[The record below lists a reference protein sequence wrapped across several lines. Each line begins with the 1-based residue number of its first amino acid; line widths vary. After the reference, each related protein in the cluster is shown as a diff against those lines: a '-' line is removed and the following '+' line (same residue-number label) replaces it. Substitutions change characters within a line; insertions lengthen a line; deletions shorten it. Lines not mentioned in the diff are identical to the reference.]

1 MIEIYLLEHLQ
12 AFYEYG
18 TLSEAARY
26 LKIAQ
31 PSLSRSMKKLEELL
45 GVELFERRKN
55 RILLNDTGKLA
66 AEYAQRI
73 LETEKEMERQ
83 IRLFDRSLHTIT
95 VGSCCP
101 GPLLEFLPGVMGRFP
116 GMAVSSEADTC
127 ERLVTGLKSH
137 KYNIV
142 ILPQPLAMDGIFCRR
157 YREEQLFVSVLPD
170 HPAASCKE
178 VSFAEMNGQ
187 NFIMYAHVGFWERI
201 VREKM
206 PESRFFLQEDIDAV
220 GELGKF
226 SKLPH
231 FSSDITIQAMP
242 SRRNG
247 RVHVPFSDPESH
259 VCYYLACLEQNRETF
274 EKIFAPL

>member
-12 AFYEYG
+12 AFYKYG

-45 GVELFERRKN
+45 GVELFERHKN

-83 IRLFDRSLHTIT
+83 IGLFDRSLHTIT

-101 GPLLEFLPGVMGRFP
+101 GPLLILLPEMMGCFS
-116 GMAVSSEADTC
+116 GMAVSSEVDTC
-127 ERLVTGLKSH
+127 ERLAIGLKSH

-142 ILPQPLAMDGIFCRR
+142 ILPQPPDMDGIYCCR
-157 YREEQLFVSVLPD
+157 YREEQLFVSVVPG
-170 HPAASCKE
+170 HPAASRKE
-178 VSFAEMNGQ
+178 VSFAEMNGE
-187 NFIMYAHVGFWERI
+187 NFIMYAHVGFWEKI

-259 VCYYLACLEQNRETF
+259 VCYYLACLEQNREKYTQWVSRV
-274 EKIFAPL
+274 